1 LNKHKPKVLIV
12 QEVIP
17 DYRIP
22 VFNRLAEKF
31 DLTITTKE
39 EWKKSEQ
46 FNVVT
51 INFYGN
57 KLFHFP
63 ITSNIFLKQFDVII
77 YSFNI
82 RYLPLLYLLLIR
94 RSLKIILWGIGVTSE
109 NGFDVHNKFDKIRYF
124 YANLAR
130 SVVFYSE
137 YSRKKYI
144 KEGHINPQ
152 KLFVAHNTLSL
163 SSELYTDD
171 KEYFVFVGS
180 FKKYKRV
187 DRFIEL
193 LNQAYIINP
202 TLSKI
207 LMIGDGEYFAEAKQH
222 IYNFELSDK
231 IQLLGAINDEMALQE
246 IYRKSIASISPY
258 QAGLSVLQSMAKG
271 VPFVTL
277 YDSITGGERYNII
290 HLENGILA
298 ESEED
303 LVKHLIRLD
312 NEKEFQL
319 KLSHNAYNYFKNKCS
334 IDNMAAGFEGAI
346 KYTLN
351 G

>member
-1 LNKHKPKVLIV
+1 MNKNKLKVLIV

-22 VFNRLAEKF
+22 VFNKLAEKY
-31 DLTITTKE
+31 DLTVTTKE
-39 EWKKSEQ
+39 EWKIPEQ
-46 FNVVT
+46 FKVAT
-51 INFYGN
+51 IKLYGN

-63 ITSNIFLKQFDVII
+63 ITSNFFLKQFDVII

-82 RYLPLLYLLLIR
+82 RYLTLVYLLLIK

-109 NGFDVHNKFDKIRYF
+109 NGFDVHVKFDKIRYL

-137 YSRKKYI
+137 YSRQKYI
-144 KEGHINPQ
+144 KEGNINPN

-163 SSELYTDD
+163 TSEFYSES

-187 DRFIEL
+187 DQFIEL
-193 LNQAYIINP
+193 LNRAYNINP
-202 TLSKI
+202 RLSKT
-207 LMIGDGEYFAEAKQH
+207 LMIGDGEYYYDAQQLILNLK
-222 IYNFELSDK
+222 LSDK
-231 IQLLGAINDEMALQE
+231 IELLGAINDELKLEQ
-246 IYRKSIASISPY
+246 IYKRAIASISPY

-271 VPFVTL
+271 VPFLTL
-277 YDSITGGERYNII
+277 CYSITGGERYNII

-298 ESEED
+298 ENEED
-303 LVKHLIRLD
+303 FINQLIRLN
-312 NEKEFQL
+312 NERDFQL
-319 KLSHNAYNYFKNKCS
+319 KLSKNAYNYFKDKCS
-334 IDNMAAGFEGAI
+334 IDNMVNGFDKAI
-346 KYTLN
+346 QYTIN
-351 G
+351 E